1 MKDFHASEYAK
12 SELESILKD
21 MHEKEDSTYDAYCT
35 DYKLQ
40 AIQAWYLADIA
51 STLADM
57 GKDIPACLVDIWRE
71 I

>member
-1 MKDFHASEYAK
+1 MKDFDASEYAK

-21 MHEKEDSTYDAYCT
+21 MYEKEDSTYDAYCT

-51 STLADM
+51 DSLDQ
-57 GKDIPACLVDIWRE
+57 IWRKV
-71 I
+71 